1 MNNPPSL
8 DQLAQQIAGGMSL
21 EQLRQRQQA
30 WIERYARPVV
40 LTPEQERHR
49 REYCRLLN
57 KGKKNEST
65 PQQRIFRQEMPYQTA
80 RDKFRVI
87 LEDRT
92 RQIEI
97 QKPGFKWVFSEA
109 DRVIWSNALKYFI
122 NDPSCIWPL
131 TKGLFFYGGFG
142 TGKTEL
148 FQMLERFCRENELQK
163 AFKFTSMSGEYVRA
177 RSEKEYDA
185 VAPNVQFDRAF
196 DEVGRYTGTVNH
208 YGNQVDI
215 NEAILEERY
224 RRWQNYGQ
232 LTHIISNLDTHGMEA
247 HLSGMLFDRIRSMC
261 TSVFFEGN
269 SKR

>member
-1 MNNPPSL
+1 MNNPPNIDTLASAFSGGLTL
-8 DQLAQQIAGGMSL
+8 DQLRERMSGKPRTIAAPVQLTEQQ
-21 EQLRQRQQA
+21 
-30 WIERYARPVV
+30 
-40 LTPEQERHR
+40 
-49 REYCRLLN
+49 REYQRAYFERIRQ
-57 KGKKNEST
+57 GKKYEAA
-65 PQQRIFRQEMPYQTA
+65 PRQRIFRQEMPYQTA
-80 RDKFRVI
+80 REKFRLI

-92 RQIEI
+92 KQIEI

-148 FQMLERFCRENELQK
+148 FQMLERFCRESDLQK

-185 VAPNVQFDRAF
+185 VAPNVQFDRVF

-208 YGNQVDI
+208 YGNPIDL
-215 NEAILEERY
+215 NEANFEERY

-232 LTHIISNLDTHGMEA
+232 LTHIITNLDTHGMEA